1 MENKNMNAYV
11 RSHTME
17 LNCEYIPLVR
27 PTNPIE
33 KFVTIFYWGSS
44 VYFYKYSLA
53 HFFLRIWIVVV
64 DVVVAIEDDV
74 IVVIGFA
81 INVRILSGVDFNEH
95 IESSIP
101 KQHNSFIVISIA

>member
-1 MENKNMNAYV
+1 MNAHVHSY
-11 RSHTME
+11 TME
-17 LNCEYIPLVR
+17 LHCEYIPLVR
-27 PTNPIE
+27 TTNSID
-33 KFVTIFYWGSS
+33 KFVTIFYSS

-53 HFFLRIWIVVV
+53 HFILRIWIVVV
-64 DVVVAIEDDV
+64 DVVVAIDDDV

-81 INVRILSGVDFNEH
+81 INVRILPGVDFNEH